1 MQAREVTFAQWRQ
14 LAVNGPVRYG
24 TERTIAAGPPPVAGR
39 GVAQDGASG
48 KDSVWRSPMVI
59 HASRVDY
66 RNAFAG
72 LVFPA
77 SKDEIVRRSRMVG
90 GIDREVYAILDA
102 IAPRRYAS
110 KDDLDE
116 AIREVYLA
124 RGEDSEELPI

>member
-1 MQAREVTFAQWRQ
+1 MQARDVTFAQWRQ
-14 LAVNGPVRYG
+14 LAVIGPVRYG
-24 TERTIAAGPPPVAGR
+24 TERTIAAPSVAARRAGL
-39 GVAQDGASG
+39 AQDGASG
-48 KDSVWRSPMVI
+48 KDSVGRSPMVI

-66 RNAFAG
+66 RNAFGG

-102 IAPRRYAS
+102 IAPRRYGS
-110 KDDLDE
+110 RDDLDA

-124 RGEDSEELPI
+124 RGEDPEELPI